1 MCTCW
6 SNFVRETLS
15 DLPLFNVATLG
26 SENLWV

>member
-1 MCTCW
+1 MAS

-15 DLPLFNVATLG
+15 DLPLFNVATLE